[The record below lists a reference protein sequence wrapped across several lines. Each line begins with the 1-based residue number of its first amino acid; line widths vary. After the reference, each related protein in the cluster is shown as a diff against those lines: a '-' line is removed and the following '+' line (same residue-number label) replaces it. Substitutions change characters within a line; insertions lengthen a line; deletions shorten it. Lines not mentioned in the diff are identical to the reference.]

1 MKKQEKKLKND
12 SSAAKNP
19 VDSEPEPKWVTEE
32 TTFVKV
38 EEGSVLLD
46 LVGKVQVLSE
56 NYETLS
62 KAYVDLKALFD
73 RHEDASKRSLAELR
87 EGGNLLKFESASDRE
102 VNF

>member
-12 SSAAKNP
+12 SSAAKSP

-62 KAYVDLKALFD
+62 KAYVDLKA
-73 RHEDASKRSLAELR
+73 
-87 EGGNLLKFESASDRE
+87 SDRK
-102 VNF
+102 VRF